1 MNTRTAERLDA
12 SLIARALVLAEA
24 AAAAGEVPVG
34 ALLVDA
40 HGSTLAEAANCP
52 IANHDPTAH
61 AEIEVLRAAGSAT
74 GNYRLPGTTLYV
86 SLEPCSMCAGALIH
100 ARVERVVFGA
110 KDSRAGALGSV
121 FNLAKNSNLNHQLEV
136 ASGVLEAE
144 SALLLQR
151 FFQDRRR

>member
-1 MNTRTAERLDA
+1 MRANDRLDA
-12 SLIARALVLAEA
+12 SLMARALVLAEA
-24 AAAAGEVPVG
+24 AASAGEVPVG
-34 ALLVDA
+34 ALLVDGY
-40 HGSTLAEAANCP
+40 GSTLAEAANCP

-61 AEIEVLRAAGSAT
+61 AEIEVLRAAGAAA
-74 GNYRLPGTTLYV
+74 GNYRLSGTTLYV
-86 SLEPCSMCAGALIH
+86 SLEPCFMCAGALIH

-121 FNLAKNSNLNHQLEV
+121 FNLAENPDLNHQLEV
-136 ASGVLEAE
+136 TGGVMEDE

>member
-1 MNTRTAERLDA
+1 MNMRANDRLDA
-12 SLIARALVLAEA
+12 SLMARALVLAEA
-24 AAAAGEVPVG
+24 AASAGEVPVG
-34 ALLVDA
+34 ALLVDGY
-40 HGSTLAEAANCP
+40 GSTLAEAANCP

-61 AEIEVLRAAGSAT
+61 AEIEVLRAAGAAA
-74 GNYRLPGTTLYV
+74 GNYRLSGTTLYV
-86 SLEPCSMCAGALIH
+86 SLEPCFMCAGALIH

-121 FNLAKNSNLNHQLEV
+121 FNLAENPDLNHQLEV
-136 ASGVLEAE
+136 TGGVMEDE

>member
-1 MNTRTAERLDA
+1 MRANDRLDA
-12 SLIARALVLAEA
+12 SLMARALVLAEA
-24 AAAAGEVPVG
+24 AASAGEVPVG
-34 ALLVDA
+34 ALLVDGY
-40 HGSTLAEAANCP
+40 GSTLAEAANCP

-61 AEIEVLRAAGSAT
+61 AEIEVLRAAGAAA
-74 GNYRLPGTTLYV
+74 GNYRLSGTTLYV
-86 SLEPCSMCAGALIH
+86 SLEPCFMCAGALIH

-121 FNLAKNSNLNHQLEV
+121 FNLAERPDLNHQLEV
-136 ASGVLEAE
+136 TGGVMEDE

>member
-1 MNTRTAERLDA
+1 MRANDRLDA
-12 SLIARALVLAEA
+12 SLMARALVLAEA
-24 AAAAGEVPVG
+24 AASAGEVPVG
-34 ALLVDA
+34 ALLVDGY
-40 HGSTLAEAANCP
+40 GSTLAEAANCP

-61 AEIEVLRAAGSAT
+61 AEIEVLRVAGAAA
-74 GNYRLPGTTLYV
+74 GNYRLSGTTLYV
-86 SLEPCSMCAGALIH
+86 SLEPCFMCAGALIH

-121 FNLAKNSNLNHQLEV
+121 FNLAENPDLNHQLEV
-136 ASGVLEAE
+136 TGGVMEDE

>member
-1 MNTRTAERLDA
+1 MRANDRLDA
-12 SLIARALVLAEA
+12 SLMARALVLAEA
-24 AAAAGEVPVG
+24 AASAGEVPVG
-34 ALLVDA
+34 ALLVDGY
-40 HGSTLAEAANCP
+40 GSTLAEAANCP

-61 AEIEVLRAAGSAT
+61 AEIEVLRAAGAAA
-74 GNYRLPGTTLYV
+74 GNYRLSGTTLYV
-86 SLEPCSMCAGALIH
+86 SLEPCFMCAGALIH

-121 FNLAKNSNLNHQLEV
+121 FNLAKNPDLNHQLEV
-136 ASGVLEAE
+136 TGGVMEDE

>member
-1 MNTRTAERLDA
+1 MNMRVAKGLDA
-12 SLIARALVLAEA
+12 SLMARALVLAKA

-52 IANHDPTAH
+52 IVSHDPTAH
-61 AEIEVLRAAGSAT
+61 AEIEVLRKAGAVV

-100 ARVERVVFGA
+100 ARVKRVVFGA
-110 KDSRAGALGSV
+110 KAPRAGALGSV
-121 FNLAKNSNLNHQLEV
+121 SNLAESSDLNHQLEV
-136 ASGVLEAE
+136 TSGVLEAE
-144 SALLLQR
+144 SALLLQH

>member
-1 MNTRTAERLDA
+1 MRAADRLDA
-12 SLIARALVLAEA
+12 SLMARALVLAEA
-24 AAAAGEVPVG
+24 AASAGEVPVG
-34 ALLVDA
+34 ALLVDGY
-40 HGSTLAEAANCP
+40 GSTLAEAANCP

-61 AEIEVLRAAGSAT
+61 AEIEVLRAAGAAA
-74 GNYRLPGTTLYV
+74 GNYRLSGTTLYV
-86 SLEPCSMCAGALIH
+86 SLEPCCMCAGALIH

-121 FNLAKNSNLNHQLEV
+121 FNLAENPDLNHQLEV
-136 ASGVLEAE
+136 TGGVMEDE

>member
-1 MNTRTAERLDA
+1 MRVNDRLDA
-12 SLIARALVLAEA
+12 SLMARALVLAEA
-24 AAAAGEVPVG
+24 AASAGEVPVG
-34 ALLVDA
+34 ALLVDGY
-40 HGSTLAEAANCP
+40 GSTLAEAANCP

-61 AEIEVLRAAGSAT
+61 AEIEVLRAAGAAA
-74 GNYRLPGTTLYV
+74 GNYRLSGTTLYV
-86 SLEPCSMCAGALIH
+86 SLEPCFMCAGALIH

-121 FNLAKNSNLNHQLEV
+121 FNLAENPDLNHQLEV
-136 ASGVLEAE
+136 TGGVMEDE

>member
-1 MNTRTAERLDA
+1 MKVAERPDA
-12 SLIARALVLAEA
+12 LLMARAMVLAKA
-24 AAAAGEVPVG
+24 AAEAGEVPVG

-61 AEIEVLRAAGSAT
+61 AEIAVLRAAGAAT

-86 SLEPCSMCAGALIH
+86 SLEPCFMCAGALIH
-100 ARVERVVFGA
+100 ARVKRVVFGA
-110 KDSRAGALGSV
+110 KDPRAGALGSV
-121 FNLAKNSNLNHQLEV
+121 FNLAESPDLNHQLEV
-136 ASGVLEAE
+136 TGGVLEAE

>member
-1 MNTRTAERLDA
+1 MRVNDRLDA
-12 SLIARALVLAEA
+12 LLMARALVLAEA
-24 AAAAGEVPVG
+24 AASAGEVPVG
-34 ALLVDA
+34 ALLVDGY
-40 HGSTLAEAANCP
+40 GSTLAEAANCP

-61 AEIEVLRAAGSAT
+61 AEIEVLRAAGAAA
-74 GNYRLPGTTLYV
+74 GNYRLSGTTLYV
-86 SLEPCSMCAGALIH
+86 SLEPCFMCAGALIH

-121 FNLAKNSNLNHQLEV
+121 FNLAENPDLNHQLEV
-136 ASGVLEAE
+136 TGGVMEDE

>member
-1 MNTRTAERLDA
+1 MRVNDRLDV
-12 SLIARALVLAEA
+12 SLMARALVLAEA
-24 AAAAGEVPVG
+24 AASAGEVPVG
-34 ALLVDA
+34 ALLVDGY
-40 HGSTLAEAANCP
+40 GSTLAEAANCP

-61 AEIEVLRAAGSAT
+61 AEIEVLRAAGAAA
-74 GNYRLPGTTLYV
+74 GNYRLSGTTLYV
-86 SLEPCSMCAGALIH
+86 SLEPCFMCAGALIH

-121 FNLAKNSNLNHQLEV
+121 FNLAERPDLNHQLEV
-136 ASGVLEAE
+136 TGGVMEDE